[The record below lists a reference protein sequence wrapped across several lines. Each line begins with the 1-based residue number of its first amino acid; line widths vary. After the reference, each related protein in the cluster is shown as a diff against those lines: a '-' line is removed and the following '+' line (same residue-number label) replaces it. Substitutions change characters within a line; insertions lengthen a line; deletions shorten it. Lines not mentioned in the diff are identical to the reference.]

1 MLGLVGNIVNDRY
14 DPLVEASSAQGEL
27 MNTRKIAAGLSV
39 VLMTASAVSFA
50 QPPENRDGFADTPGT
65 GRFAPLKEIDPGL
78 PDQVVYRPAD
88 LAGLGGTKLGLYV
101 FGNGGCSNDGASAR
115 LHLLNVAS
123 HGYLA
128 IAPGGIYNGPGKT
141 AAPARPADANIE
153 TYAPTR
159 PAQLKTAIDWAL
171 AENARTG
178 SRYYGR
184 IDPEQIAI
192 SGFSCGGVQAL
203 TIAGDPR
210 VKTVVIMNS
219 GLFVDRDTR
228 MGAMVET
235 KSRLKDL
242 HTPTLYVLG
251 GPTDIAY
258 ANGMDD
264 FAKIEHVPVAVA
276 NIDKGHGGT
285 YWEPNGG
292 AAAKVVVDWLEWQLR
307 GNTAAAR
314 TFVGPNCGLCS
325 DPSWDYQSKGL

>member
-1 MLGLVGNIVNDRY
+1 
-14 DPLVEASSAQGEL
+14 
-27 MNTRKIAAGLSV
+27 MNTRVLASVLTV
-39 VLMTASAVSFA
+39 VLGTVSGASLS
-50 QPPENRDGFADTPGT
+50 QPPENRDGIPDTPGT

-78 PDQVVYRPAD
+78 SDQVVYRPAD
-88 LAGLGGTKLGLYV
+88 LAALGNTKLGVYV

-141 AAPARPADANIE
+141 AAPPRPADTSIE
-153 TYAPTR
+153 NYAPTR
-159 PAQLKTAIDWAL
+159 PAQLSAAIDWAL
-171 AENARTG
+171 AENERAG

-184 IDPEQIAI
+184 IDPKQIAI

-203 TIAGDPR
+203 TLAADPR

-219 GLFVDRDTR
+219 GFFVQGETR

-264 FAKIEHVPVAVA
+264 YEKIDHVPVAVA
-276 NIDKGHGGT
+276 NIAKGHGGT

-292 AAAKVVVDWLEWQLR
+292 AAAEVVIEWLDWQLR
-307 GNTAAAR
+307 GDVEGSRA
-314 TFVGPNCGLCS
+314 FVGANCGLCR
-325 DPSWDYQSKGL
+325 DPQWEYRSKGL

>member
-1 MLGLVGNIVNDRY
+1 MSTYKHALSLTAALLAV
-14 DPLVEASSAQGEL
+14 PAASFG
-27 MNTRKIAAGLSV
+27 
-39 VLMTASAVSFA
+39 
-50 QPPENRDGFADTPGT
+50 QPPENLDGIADTPGT
-65 GRFAPLKEIDPGL
+65 GRFAPLKEVDPGL

-88 LAGLGGTKLGLYV
+88 LATLGDSKLGLYV

-128 IAPGGIYNGPGKT
+128 IAPGGIHNGPGKT
-141 AAPARPADANIE
+141 ESPPRPAGASIE

-159 PAQLKTAIDWAL
+159 PAQLEAAIDWAL
-171 AENARTG
+171 AENERRG

-192 SGFSCGGVQAL
+192 SGFSCGGIQAL
-203 TIAGDPR
+203 TIAADPR

-219 GLFVDRDTR
+219 GLFVEGETR
-228 MGAMVET
+228 MGGMVES
-235 KSRLKDL
+235 KSRVKDL

-251 GPTDIAY
+251 GSTDIAY
-258 ANGMDD
+258 ANGMHDYETID
-264 FAKIEHVPVAVA
+264 HVPVAVA

-292 AAAKVVVDWLEWQLR
+292 AAAEVVIDWLDWQLR
-307 GNTAAAR
+307 GDAEASRA
-314 TFVGPNCGLCS
+314 FVGSNCGLCR
-325 DPSWDYQSKGL
+325 DAQWEYRSKGL

>member
-1 MLGLVGNIVNDRY
+1 MITRRV
-14 DPLVEASSAQGEL
+14 SAVL
-27 MNTRKIAAGLSV
+27 AA
-39 VLMTASAVSFA
+39 VLMSATGIGSA
-50 QPPENRDGFADTPGT
+50 QPPANLDAIPDTPGT
-65 GRFAPLKEIDPGL
+65 GPFAPIKEIDAGL

-88 LAGLGGTKLGLYV
+88 LAALGDTKLGLYV

-141 AAPARPADANIE
+141 EAPARPADTSIQH
-153 TYAPTR
+153 YAPTR
-159 PAQLKTAIDWAL
+159 PAQLRAAIDWAL
-171 AENARTG
+171 AENKRSG

-184 IDPEQIAI
+184 IDPAQIAI

-203 TIAGDPR
+203 TISADPR

-219 GLFVDRDTR
+219 GLFVDGETR
-228 MGAMVET
+228 MGAMVE
-235 KSRLKDL
+235 KKDRIKDL

-264 FAKIEHVPVAVA
+264 YEKINHVPVAVA
-276 NIDKGHGGT
+276 NIAKGHGGT

-292 AAAKVVVDWLEWQLR
+292 AAAKVVIDWLQWQLR
-307 GNTAAAR
+307 GSTDASRA
-314 TFVGPNCGLCS
+314 FVGSSCGLCD
-325 DPSWDYQSKGL
+325 DPAWEYQSKGL

>member
-1 MLGLVGNIVNDRY
+1 M
-14 DPLVEASSAQGEL
+14 S
-27 MNTRKIAAGLSV
+27 TRTTAFGLSALFV
-39 VLMTASAVSFA
+39 TVCAASFA
-50 QPPENRDGFADTPGT
+50 QPPENLDGIPDTPGT

-88 LAGLGGTKLGLYV
+88 LASLGDTKLGLYV

-128 IAPGGIYNGPGKT
+128 IAPGGIHNGPGKT
-141 AAPARPADANIE
+141 EAPSRPAGASIE

-159 PAQLKTAIDWAL
+159 PAQLKAAIDWAL
-171 AENARTG
+171 AENARRG
-178 SRYYGR
+178 SRYFGR

-192 SGFSCGGVQAL
+192 SGFSCGGIQAL
-203 TIAGDPR
+203 TIAADPR

-219 GLFVDRDTR
+219 GLFVEGETR
-228 MGAMVET
+228 MGAMVEK
-235 KSRLKDL
+235 KSRLEDL

-258 ANGMDD
+258 ANGMHD
-264 FAKIEHVPVAVA
+264 FETIAHVPVAVA

-292 AAAKVVVDWLEWQLR
+292 VAAEVVIDWLDWQLR
-307 GNTAAAR
+307 GDADASR
-314 TFVGPNCGLCS
+314 RFVGADCGLCRDS
-325 DPSWDYQSKGL
+325 QWEYRSKRL

>member
-1 MLGLVGNIVNDRY
+1 MTTNSRFFVF
-14 DPLVEASSAQGEL
+14 ASVLTSLTFSAFG
-27 MNTRKIAAGLSV
+27 
-39 VLMTASAVSFA
+39 
-50 QPPENRDGFADTPGT
+50 QPPDDLDAIADTPGT
-65 GRFAPLKEIDPGL
+65 GHYAPIKEIDPGL

-88 LAGLGGTKLGLYV
+88 LSGLGDAKLGLYV
-101 FGNGGCSNDGASAR
+101 FGNGGCSGDGASAR

-141 AAPARPADANIE
+141 AAPPRPEGADIE
-153 TYAPTR
+153 TYAPTQ
-159 PAQLKTAIDWAL
+159 PAQLTAAIDWAL
-171 AENARTG
+171 AENERAG
-178 SRYYGR
+178 SRYFGR

-203 TIAGDPR
+203 TIAADPR

-219 GLFVDRDTR
+219 GLFVEGETR

-235 KSRLKDL
+235 KDRIEDL

-264 FAKIEHVPVAVA
+264 YAKVDHVPIAVA

-292 AAAKVVVDWLEWQLR
+292 AAAEVVIDWLDWQLR
-307 GNTAAAR
+307 GSAEAAR
-314 TFVGPNCGLCS
+314 TFVGAECGLCA
-325 DPSWDYQSKGL
+325 DPAWTYESKRLK

>member
-1 MLGLVGNIVNDRY
+1 MSMRMF
-14 DPLVEASSAQGEL
+14 A
-27 MNTRKIAAGLSV
+27 V
-39 VLMTASAVSFA
+39 VLAAVITAVPGAA
-50 QPPENRDGFADTPGT
+50 LGQPPRNQDAIADTPGT
-65 GRFAPLKEIDPGL
+65 GPFAPTKEIDPGL

-88 LAGLGGTKLGLYV
+88 LAGLGETKLGLYV

-128 IAPGGIYNGPGKT
+128 IAPGGIYNGPGRT
-141 AAPARPADANIE
+141 EAPPRPADTSIAN
-153 TYAPTR
+153 YAPTR
-159 PAQLKTAIDWAL
+159 PAQLRAAIDWAL

-184 IDPEQIAI
+184 IDPGAIAI
-192 SGFSCGGVQAL
+192 SGFSCGGIQAL
-203 TIAGDPR
+203 TIAADPR

-219 GLFVDRDTR
+219 GLFIEGETR
-228 MGAMVET
+228 MGGMVET
-235 KSRLKDL
+235 KDRIEDL

-264 FAKIEHVPVAVA
+264 YEHVNHVPVAVA

-292 AAAKVVVDWLEWQLR
+292 AAAEVVVKWLDWQLR
-307 GNTAAAR
+307 GDADASR
-314 TFVGPNCGLCS
+314 TFVGSDCGLCTDS
-325 DPSWDYQSKGL
+325 AWTYASKGLER

>member
-1 MLGLVGNIVNDRY
+1 MSTCRI
-14 DPLVEASSAQGEL
+14 
-27 MNTRKIAAGLSV
+27 SV
-39 VLMTASAVSFA
+39 VLAAVLAIATGIASG
-50 QPPENRDGFADTPGT
+50 QPPENRDATPDTPGT
-65 GRFAPLKEIDPGL
+65 GPFAPIKEIDAGL
-78 PDQVVYRPAD
+78 PDQVVYRPAN
-88 LAGLGGTKLGLYV
+88 LAALGNTKLGLYV

-141 AAPARPADANIE
+141 EAPPRPEGASIE
-153 TYAPTR
+153 NYAPTR
-159 PAQLKTAIDWAL
+159 PAQLSAAIDWAL
-171 AENARTG
+171 AENERSG

-203 TIAGDPR
+203 TIAADPR

-219 GLFVDRDTR
+219 GLFVAGETR

-235 KSRLKDL
+235 KDRIKDL

-264 FAKIEHVPVAVA
+264 YQKINHVPIAVA

-292 AAAKVVVDWLEWQLR
+292 AAAEVVIDWLQWQLR
-307 GNTAAAR
+307 GSIEASRA
-314 TFVGPNCGLCS
+314 FVGPSCGLCN
-325 DPSWDYQSKGL
+325 DPAWEYESKGL

>member
-1 MLGLVGNIVNDRY
+1 MRHYRHSIV
-14 DPLVEASSAQGEL
+14 LAIVLAAAAG
-27 MNTRKIAAGLSV
+27 IAA
-39 VLMTASAVSFA
+39 A
-50 QPPENRDGFADTPGT
+50 QPPRDLDTIPDTPGT
-65 GRFAPLKEIDPGL
+65 GPYRPIKEIDPGL
-78 PDQVVYRPAD
+78 PDQVVYRPVD
-88 LAGLGGTKLGLYV
+88 LAGLGDTKLGVYV

-141 AAPARPADANIE
+141 AAPPRPADTSIE
-153 TYAPTR
+153 NYAPTR
-159 PAQLKTAIDWAL
+159 PQQLRAAIDWAL
-171 AENARTG
+171 AENARAG
-178 SRYYGR
+178 SRYFGR
-184 IDPEQIAI
+184 IDPEQVAI

-203 TIAGDPR
+203 TIASDPR
-210 VKTVVIMNS
+210 IRTVVIMNS
-219 GLFVDRDTR
+219 GLFVEGETR

-235 KSRLKDL
+235 KRRIRDL

-264 FAKIEHVPVAVA
+264 YAKIDHVPVAVA

-292 AAAKVVVDWLEWQLR
+292 AAAQVVIDWLAWQLR
-307 GNTAAAR
+307 GSADAAR
-314 TFVGPNCGLCS
+314 AFVGARCGLCA
-325 DPSWDYQSKGL
+325 DPAWDYMSKGL

>member
-1 MLGLVGNIVNDRY
+1 M
-14 DPLVEASSAQGEL
+14 S
-27 MNTRKIAAGLSV
+27 TRRTRNVVLLSV
-39 VLMTASAVSFA
+39 VLVAVTGAARA
-50 QPPENRDGFADTPGT
+50 QPPRNQDGIPDTPGT
-65 GRFAPLKEIDPGL
+65 GPFIPMKEIDPSL

-88 LAGLGGTKLGLYV
+88 LASLGDTKLGLYV

-141 AAPARPADANIE
+141 EAPPRPEDTSIQN
-153 TYAPTR
+153 YAPTH
-159 PAQLKTAIDWAL
+159 PGQLEAAIDWAL
-171 AENARTG
+171 GENARSD

-184 IDPEQIAI
+184 IDPDAIAI

-203 TIAGDPR
+203 TIAGDSR
-210 VKTVVIMNS
+210 VRTVVIMNS
-219 GLFVDRDTR
+219 GLFVEGETR

-235 KSRLKDL
+235 KDRLKDL

-258 ANGMDD
+258 ENGMDD
-264 FAKIEHVPVAVA
+264 YAKIDHVPIAVA

-292 AAAKVVVDWLEWQLR
+292 AAAEVVIGWLDWQLR
-307 GNTAAAR
+307 GDAAASKA
-314 TFVGPNCGLCS
+314 FVGSRCGLCS
-325 DPSWDYQSKGL
+325 DPAWVYTSKGL

>member
-1 MLGLVGNIVNDRY
+1 
-14 DPLVEASSAQGEL
+14 
-27 MNTRKIAAGLSV
+27 MNTRRLASALTG
-39 VLMTASAVSFA
+39 VLVTASAA
-50 QPPENRDGFADTPGT
+50 AWTQPPENRDGIPDTPGT
-65 GRFAPLKEIDPGL
+65 GRFAPLKEIDPHL

-88 LAGLGGTKLGLYV
+88 LTALGERKLGLYV

-141 AAPARPADANIE
+141 EAPPRPADTSIQN
-153 TYAPTR
+153 YAPTR
-159 PAQLKTAIDWAL
+159 SSQLSAAIDWAL
-171 AENARTG
+171 AENQRSG
-178 SRYYGR
+178 SRYFGR

-203 TIAGDPR
+203 TIAADPR

-219 GLFVDRDTR
+219 GLFVEGETR
-228 MGAMVET
+228 MAGMVEP
-235 KSRLKDL
+235 KSRIKDL

-264 FAKIEHVPVAVA
+264 YEKINHVPVAVA

-292 AAAKVVVDWLEWQLR
+292 AAAEVVIDWLDWQLR
-307 GNTAAAR
+307 GNADASRA
-314 TFVGPNCGLCS
+314 FVGSDCGLCR
-325 DPSWDYQSKGL
+325 DPKWEYKSKGL

>member
-1 MLGLVGNIVNDRY
+1 MIATGV
-14 DPLVEASSAQGEL
+14 ASG
-27 MNTRKIAAGLSV
+27 
-39 VLMTASAVSFA
+39 
-50 QPPENRDGFADTPGT
+50 QPPANLDAIADTPGT
-65 GRFAPLKEIDPGL
+65 GPFAPIKEIDAGL

-88 LAGLGGTKLGLYV
+88 LAALRDTKLGLYV

-141 AAPARPADANIE
+141 EAPARPADTSIQN
-153 TYAPTR
+153 YAPTR
-159 PAQLKTAIDWAL
+159 PAQLRAAIDWAL
-171 AENARTG
+171 AENKRSG

-203 TIAGDPR
+203 TIAADPR

-219 GLFVDRDTR
+219 GLFVEGETR
-228 MGAMVET
+228 MGAMVE
-235 KSRLKDL
+235 KKDRIKDL

-264 FAKIEHVPVAVA
+264 YQKINHVPIAVA
-276 NIDKGHGGT
+276 NIAKGHGGT

-292 AAAKVVVDWLEWQLR
+292 AAAEVVIDWLDWQLR
-307 GNTAAAR
+307 GSTEASRA
-314 TFVGPNCGLCS
+314 FVGSSCGLCG
-325 DPSWDYQSKGL
+325 DAAWKYESKGL

>member
-1 MLGLVGNIVNDRY
+1 MSTRINSVFFAAVLV
-14 DPLVEASSAQGEL
+14 
-27 MNTRKIAAGLSV
+27 AA
-39 VLMTASAVSFA
+39 ASAAFG
-50 QPPENRDGFADTPGT
+50 QPPQNLDGIADTPGT
-65 GRFAPLKEIDPGL
+65 GRFAPIKEIDPGL

-88 LAGLGGTKLGLYV
+88 LAGLGDQKLGLYV

-141 AAPARPADANIE
+141 EAPPRPEDASIE
-153 TYAPTR
+153 NYAPTH
-159 PAQLKTAIDWAL
+159 PAQLRAAIDWAL
-171 AENARTG
+171 AENKRSG

-184 IDPEQIAI
+184 IDPDAIAI

-219 GLFVDRDTR
+219 GLFVEGDTR

-235 KSRLKDL
+235 KDRVKDL

-258 ANGMDD
+258 KNGMDD
-264 FAKIEHVPVAVA
+264 YEKINHVPVAVA

-292 AAAKVVVDWLEWQLR
+292 VAAAVVVDWLDWQLR
-307 GNTAAAR
+307 GRTGAGR
-314 TFVGPNCGLCS
+314 TFVGANCGLCS
-325 DPSWDYQSKGL
+325 DSAWEYMSKGL